1 MKHYH
6 ALGRMPKGEMN
17 KTETEYAQHLELLKR
32 AGEILNF
39 KFEPLKLSLAKNTT
53 YTPDFMV
60 INKNR
65 EIELHEVKGFWKDDA
80 RVKTKVAQATFPYF
94 VFVGITKNP
103 KSKGGGWNYEY
114 FRD

>member
-6 ALGRMPKGEMN
+6 ALGRLPKGEMN

-32 AGEILNF
+32 AGEILDF
-39 KFEPLKLSLAKNTT
+39 KFEPLKLSLAKNTS

-60 INKNR
+60 INKNL

-80 RVKTKVAQATFPYF
+80 RVKTK
-94 VFVGITKNP
+94 
-103 KSKGGGWNYEY
+103 GGGWNYEY